1 MSEQS
6 SDERPILVER
16 DGALAVIT
24 LNRPQA
30 YNALDEA
37 LAAELLDAVIACD
50 HDPEVR
56 AVMLTGAGAAFCAGG
71 DIRAMAAKLDAPGGS
86 GAFLKKLTVYF
97 HGVIA
102 TMARMQKPVIAAVN
116 GAAAGGG
123 FSLALSCDLLVA
135 AESATFTLAYTR
147 IGVAPD
153 GSSTFFLPRVVG
165 SKRALDLIAR
175 NPVLSAAEA
184 KELGIVCEVYPDPD
198 FGAAARAFAADLS
211 RQATRALGEAKQL
224 LAMSPGATLETQMEY
239 ERRAISAC
247 AGTDDFREGITA
259 FLAKR
264 RPDFKGA

>member
-1 MSEQS
+1 MSEQT
-6 SDERPILVER
+6 SDQRPILLER
-16 DGALAVIT
+16 DGGLAVIT
-24 LNRPQA
+24 LNRPEA

-50 HDPEVR
+50 HDREVR

-71 DIRAMAAKLDAPGGS
+71 DIRAMAANLDAPGGS
-86 GAFLKKLTVYF
+86 GAFLKKLTVSF
-97 HGVIA
+97 HGAIA
-102 TMARMQKPVIAAVN
+102 TMARMRKPVIAAVN

-175 NPVLSAAEA
+175 NP
-184 KELGIVCEVYPDPD
+184 D
-198 FGAAARAFAADLS
+198 FSAAARAFAADLAS
-211 RQATRALGEAKQL
+211 QATRALGEAKQL
-224 LAMSPGATLETQMEY
+224 LAMSPGATLETQMES

-247 AGTDDFREGITA
+247 AGTADFREGITA

-264 RPDFKGA
+264 KPEFKGA